1 MDKVKILLTAF
12 RNTSSELLLNK
23 SSDYKKLLLPN
34 DKIKDSEIVIDT
46 ISNDEYDYVFCF
58 GQKPLLTDKVAI
70 EITAKEGN
78 FYIDTSFAYDELRLF
93 FEENGIDVRLSRNA
107 GTSFCNRLYFN
118 CLKYTAQKNLNTRV
132 IFIHIPTGKN
142 ISDIDMFFAGILR
155 VISRYK
161 M

>member
-12 RNTSSELLLNK
+12 RNTSSELIINK

-58 GQKPLLTDKVAI
+58 GQKPLLTDKVTI
-70 EITAKEGN
+70 EI
-78 FYIDTSFAYDELRLF
+78 
-93 FEENGIDVRLSRNA
+93 
-107 GTSFCNRLYFN
+107 RLYFN
-118 CLKYTAQKNLNTRV
+118 CLKYIAQNKLNAKV

-142 ISDIDMFFAGILR
+142 ISDIDMFFAGILK